1 MGTVPDNKRNL
12 HNNFA
17 FTWYFLLTTKIE
29 FRPLVIFTCINR
41 SFSIDFCQFYFHSR
55 TSSKSSFLPTLE
67 KTSLWS
73 GSAISKRIRAF
84 YLDQPEGE
92 KQLRNDAEILN
103 ILKDVFSMAFFIQP
117 MIQGCVSRGILAKIR
132 SSRTAVIL
140 DLMNRINFI
149 QELFETIISQLDI
162 H

>member
-1 MGTVPDNKRNL
+1 LFEDFRELSISFRYKLNSRFL
-12 HNNFA
+12 ENFA
-17 FTWYFLLTTKIE
+17 NFIII
-29 FRPLVIFTCINR
+29 LV
-41 SFSIDFCQFYFHSR
+41 
-55 TSSKSSFLPTLE
+55 TSSKTSVLSLLSE
-67 KTSLWS
+67 KYLYDLDPESL
-73 GSAISKRIRAF
+73 KRIRAF

-117 MIQGCVSRGILAKIR
+117 MIQGCVSRGILAKIP

-149 QELFETIISQLDI
+149 QERFETIISQLDI